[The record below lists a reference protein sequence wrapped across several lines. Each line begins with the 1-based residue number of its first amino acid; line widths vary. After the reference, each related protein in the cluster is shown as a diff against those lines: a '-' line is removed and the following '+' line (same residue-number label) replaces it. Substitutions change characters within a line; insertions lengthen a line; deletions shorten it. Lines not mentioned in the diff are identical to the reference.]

1 MNELIAITFDDE
13 TRAADVLAVIAHLR
27 KDHVVELSDAA
38 VVTKNAVG
46 EVKLHQTMDFSPG
59 KMAAT
64 GGFLGLLVGL
74 IFFIPV
80 VGTLGGLALGALVGK
95 VTDLGI
101 DDKWMKQVGQSMRPG
116 SSAIFLLVR
125 NATPDKFLEA
135 LSQFDGSV
143 YKTSLPAEAEAALRT
158 AVEHTGNS

>member
-13 TRAADVLAVIAHLR
+13 TRAAEALAVIARLR
-27 KDHVVELSDAA
+27 KEHIVELSDAA
-38 VVTKNAVG
+38 VVTKNKAG
-46 EVKLHQTMDFSPG
+46 EVKLHQTIDFSPS
-59 KMAAT
+59 KLAAT
-64 GGFLGLLVGL
+64 GGLLGLLIGL

-101 DDKWMKQVGQSMRPG
+101 DDQWMKQVGQSMKPG
-116 SSAIFLLVR
+116 SSAVFLLIR

-135 LSQFDGSV
+135 IGQFEGTIF
-143 YKTSLPAEAEAALRT
+143 KTSLPAETEAVLRA
-158 AVEHTGNS
+158 AVERSGNS

>member
-1 MNELIAITFDDE
+1 MNELIAITFNE
-13 TRAADVLAVIAHLR
+13 ESRAADVLAVIARLR
-27 KDHVVELSDAA
+27 KEHVVELSDAA
-38 VVTKNAVG
+38 VVTKNRAG

-74 IFFIPV
+74 IFFVPV

-101 DDKWMKQVGQSMRPG
+101 DDKWMKEVGDSMQPG
-116 SSAIFLLVR
+116 SSAVFLLIR
-125 NATPDKFLEA
+125 NAAPDKFLEA
-135 LSQFDGSV
+135 VGQFEGTV
-143 YKTSLPAEAEAALRT
+143 FKTSLPAEAEAALRA

>member
-1 MNELIAITFDDE
+1 MNELIAITFNE
-13 TRAADVLAVIAHLR
+13 ESRAADVLAVIARLR
-27 KDHVVELSDAA
+27 KEHVVELSDAA
-38 VVTKNAVG
+38 VVTKNRAG

-74 IFFIPV
+74 IFFVPV

-101 DDKWMKQVGQSMRPG
+101 DDKWMKEVGDSMQPG
-116 SSAIFLLVR
+116 SSAIFLLIR
-125 NATPDKFLEA
+125 NAASDKFLEA
-135 LSQFDGSV
+135 IGQFEGTV
-143 YKTSLPAEAEAALRT
+143 FKTSLSTEAEAALRA